1 MAELEENVNE
11 DLEKTA
17 IEICAKILEGETIVV
32 KGYECVVVPLAEEC
46 FKAGAKWKEQQMMK
60 NAIEAEVQSAGCFI
74 PLITPKE
81 YGDKI
86 PNIKFG
92 DTIKVIL
99 VKEWQKKIKN

>member
-1 MAELEENVNE
+1 MAEIEENVNE

-60 NAIEAEVQSAGCFI
+60 NAVNGFICEALKENELFAVSSNVSNDVYQKGERI
-74 PLITPKE
+74 KLIIIKQKE
-81 YGDKI
+81 
-86 PNIKFG
+86 
-92 DTIKVIL
+92 
-99 VKEWQKKIKN
+99 E